1 MATENGFGVSGC
13 DVYAHDHTIK
23 EFPHIKLKKVHFV
36 KLGIGTSNT
45 NEKKT
50 LDTLLRDN
58 GHTDS
63 DINYLKVWNP
73 VFSFA
78 TFSNIKKF
86 Y

>member
-45 NEKKT
+45 N
-50 LDTLLRDN
+50 
-58 GHTDS
+58 DS
-63 DINYLKVWNP
+63 GYP
-73 VFSFA
+73 A
-78 TFSNIKKF
+78 EG
-86 Y
+86 